1 MTIINFTP
9 IEAFL
14 GGLIIG
20 FSVVLFYIANGRIA
34 GISGIVNNSIFSN
47 VNRFDNILFVIG
59 LVIGPMLYKIII
71 NPEINF
77 NISNSIPLLIA
88 AGFLVGVGT
97 KIGSGCT
104 SGHGIC
110 GISRFSKRSIVCN
123 IDIYDFCNTNRF
135 YKRTIVMRGIISL
148 VCGIIFG
155 FDLRLQA

>member
-47 VNRFDNILFVIG
+47 VNRFDNILFVTG
-59 LVIGPMLYKIII
+59 LVIGPMIYKIII
-71 NPEINF
+71 NPEIDF

-110 GISRFSKRSIVCN
+110 GISRFSKRSIVATL
-123 IDIYDFCNTNRF
+123 IF
-135 YKRTIVMRGIISL
+135 MISAIL
-148 VCGIIFG
+148 TVFIKG
-155 FDLRLQA
+155 LL

>member
-59 LVIGPMLYKIII
+59 LVIGPIIYKIII

-110 GISRFSKRSIVCN
+110 GISRFSKRSIVATL
-123 IDIYDFCNTNRF
+123 IF
-135 YKRTIVMRGIISL
+135 MISAIL
-148 VCGIIFG
+148 TVFIKG
-155 FDLRLQA
+155 LL

>member
-110 GISRFSKRSIVCN
+110 GISRFSKRSIVATL
-123 IDIYDFCNTNRF
+123 IF
-135 YKRTIVMRGIISL
+135 MISAIL
-148 VCGIIFG
+148 TVFVKGLF
-155 FDLRLQA
+155 

>member
-59 LVIGPMLYKIII
+59 LVIGPMIYKIII

-110 GISRFSKRSIVCN
+110 GISRFSKRSIVATL
-123 IDIYDFCNTNRF
+123 IF
-135 YKRTIVMRGIISL
+135 MISAIL
-148 VCGIIFG
+148 TVFVKG
-155 FDLRLQA
+155 LL

>member
-47 VNRFDNILFVIG
+47 VNRFDNILFVLG

-110 GISRFSKRSIVCN
+110 GISRFSKRSIVATL
-123 IDIYDFCNTNRF
+123 IF
-135 YKRTIVMRGIISL
+135 MISAIL
-148 VCGIIFG
+148 TVFIKGLF
-155 FDLRLQA
+155 

>member
-59 LVIGPMLYKIII
+59 LVIGPILYKIII

-110 GISRFSKRSIVCN
+110 GISRFSKRSIVATL
-123 IDIYDFCNTNRF
+123 IF
-135 YKRTIVMRGIISL
+135 MISAIL
-148 VCGIIFG
+148 TVFIKG
-155 FDLRLQA
+155 LL

>member
-34 GISGIVNNSIFSN
+34 GISGIVDNSIFSN

-59 LVIGPMLYKIII
+59 LVIGPIIYKIII

-110 GISRFSKRSIVCN
+110 GISRFSKRSIVATL
-123 IDIYDFCNTNRF
+123 IF
-135 YKRTIVMRGIISL
+135 MISAIL
-148 VCGIIFG
+148 TVFIKG
-155 FDLRLQA
+155 LL

>member
-20 FSVVLFYIANGRIA
+20 VSVVLFYIANGRIA

-47 VNRFDNILFVIG
+47 ANRFDNILFVIG
-59 LVIGPMLYKIII
+59 LVIGPILYKIII
-71 NPEINF
+71 NPEISF

-110 GISRFSKRSIVCN
+110 GISRFSKRSIVATL
-123 IDIYDFCNTNRF
+123 IF
-135 YKRTIVMRGIISL
+135 MISAIL
-148 VCGIIFG
+148 TVFIKG
-155 FDLRLQA
+155 LL

>member
-34 GISGIVNNSIFSN
+34 GISGIVDNSIFSN

-59 LVIGPMLYKIII
+59 LVIGPILYKIII
-71 NPEINF
+71 NPEISF

-110 GISRFSKRSIVCN
+110 GISRFSKRSIVATL
-123 IDIYDFCNTNRF
+123 IF
-135 YKRTIVMRGIISL
+135 MISAIL
-148 VCGIIFG
+148 TVFIKG
-155 FDLRLQA
+155 LL